1 MKRWIDWHPRGSL
14 RGFLLLW
21 LLGGLW
27 LGVGVITLWQGGLSG
42 IRLARAQDE
51 RMAAALPQVLQT
63 ITQNRAPAIADV
75 ARAAPP
81 PFDEAVFGGMHVQTQ
96 LHLHYR
102 ASVMSSSEWLQGD
115 RGLAPY
121 PWPANLPASGAPV
134 LYFSHLRG
142 TLVRAAAAV
151 HLLPA
156 ESGPVPIVV
165 QLAVPL
171 REWLPSGR
179 SLFVESALAWV
190 YASAALMSL
199 VVYSGVSLALRWLDR
214 ARSALDEPAAD
225 AASYDGP
232 SELQPAVQR
241 MREMHL
247 SQHRWV
253 EEQRRFLADAS
264 HQLRTPMAVL
274 RTQLQSAIAGDVP
287 VAEVLP
293 QMLHT
298 VDRAAGLANQLLSL
312 TKLEQLK
319 RSGDLQRVSLQVVA
333 RDAVLELSPLIAAKR
348 LDFALEG
355 PPLIAKGDAVMLGEL
370 LRNLLANAIHHA
382 SPEGR
387 LGVLLRDGTG
397 RTELLVWDDGPGVD
411 DDVRPRLFQPFAAAK
426 GGVGLGLSI
435 CKQIA
440 EAMGA
445 NLELYNRVEAG
456 RVIGVDAV
464 VAWGQG
470 P

>member
-1 MKRWIDWHPRGSL
+1 VQVAAPWTERLPGWRELFIDSPLGWVFASA
-14 RGFLLLW
+14 LLMA
-21 LLGGLW
+21 
-27 LGVGVITLWQGGLSG
+27 GVVLSG
-42 IRLARAQDE
+42 
-51 RMAAALPQVLQT
+51 V
-63 ITQNRAPAIADV
+63 AI
-75 ARAAPP
+75 
-81 PFDEAVFGGMHVQTQ
+81 
-96 LHLHYR
+96 
-102 ASVMSSSEWLQGD
+102 
-115 RGLAPY
+115 
-121 PWPANLPASGAPV
+121 
-134 LYFSHLRG
+134 
-142 TLVRAAAAV
+142 
-151 HLLPA
+151 
-156 ESGPVPIVV
+156 
-165 QLAVPL
+165 
-171 REWLPSGR
+171 
-179 SLFVESALAWV
+179 
-190 YASAALMSL
+190 
-199 VVYSGVSLALRWLDR
+199 ALRWLGR
-214 ARSALDEPAAD
+214 ARSALHEPTAD
-225 AASYDGP
+225 AADYAGP

-241 MREMHL
+241 MRELHT

-287 VAEVLP
+287 AAEVLP

-319 RSGDLQRVSLQVVA
+319 RSGELPSLNLQAAA
-333 RDAVLELSPLIAAKR
+333 RDAVLELAPLIAAKR

-355 PPLIAKGDAVMLGEL
+355 PALSASGDPVMLGEL

-382 SPEGR
+382 PPAGR
-387 LGVLLRDGTG
+387 LGMLLREDAG
-397 RTELLVWDDGPGVD
+397 RIELVVWDEGPGVD
-411 DDVRPRLFQPFAAAK
+411 DAVRPRLFQPFSAGK

-445 NLELYNRVEAG
+445 SVDIYNRVADG
-456 RVIGVDAV
+456 QVVGVDAV